1 MGVDRLLANAVRGY
15 LPPGSGVL
23 FSPRTRRRLV
33 WVLVGSVVL
42 SGIEMVGMFLL
53 LLLMQQLTT
62 QKADLGLVALMLR
75 PLGDL
80 SGQQL
85 LAVLSV
91 AVLLVF
97 SLKTGLGMA
106 FRRWVLGYVGAQQA
120 ETAHRLLAGYLS
132 GPYQR
137 VVSKNTAYFIR
148 TMYDGAS
155 SVYGQVVAPM
165 IQSAVE
171 LFTVVALLVF
181 LLVVMPIPALVAFS
195 FFGLAVWILSAAVKT
210 HAIRAGETLVSEG
223 VIAYRTT
230 LHAIGGIKEI
240 KVRNTQSHF
249 EEEFRRARHE
259 SARAGATSV
268 FLAEVPKF
276 VMEWLFIVVTLL
288 IVAILGVTSEPSESL
303 PLMAVFVAAGIRLL
317 PSASRLVASA
327 NTIRTGLPQME
338 SVVADL
344 VADLPAATEA
354 SSPIAPSHLEPIAIR
369 DSLSVVNL
377 RFTYPDAVDP
387 VIDGVSFKLSA
398 GKSLA
403 ITGPS
408 GSGKSTLVDV
418 ILGLQDPDSG
428 EVSVDGVP
436 VHRDIS
442 RWQRSI
448 GLVPQ
453 DVFLLDDTLRNNVT
467 LGLPSDDADEDVMN
481 ALRLAHLE
489 EMVAG
494 MPEGLNTPLG
504 ERGSRVSGGQRQRIG
519 IARAL
524 YVKPSLLVLDEATS
538 ALDNET
544 ESRIGATLSD
554 LRGRVTTIIVAHRLS
569 TVRTCDEVIFL
580 DQGRVAASGTFDE
593 VIELNETFAR
603 LVELGRL

>member
-569 TVRTCDEVIFL
+569 TVRSCDEVIFL